1 MIFEADIIYGW
12 FMNRSKPGSPKA
24 RSLAAELRKLR
35 QDADVG
41 VRELA
46 RRIGTSHGWVTRT
59 ESGSRSIS
67 VADVTSILAAL
78 EISSEDRERLV
89 DMAREAD
96 QPDWLRPG
104 IPGVREEL
112 VTLIEYE
119 RTATHFVEA
128 APLLIPGILQTAD
141 YARAIMSGLPAGE
154 REAKVGMRAARR
166 DVLTKVQAPVFE
178 AFILEHVLRDSVCD
192 ASAHA
197 DQLRHLLKMAELP
210 NVSIRAL
217 PKNLGWTHLHSGHF
231 IHFEFGDAAP
241 IVHLETLG
249 SGVFLSSPG
258 AISNYTDAMG
268 SLRQAA
274 MTEQETAEFITSIME
289 RLEEST

>member
-1 MIFEADIIYGW
+1 
-12 FMNRSKPGSPKA
+12 MNRSKPSSPKA
-24 RSLAAELRKLR
+24 RSLAAELRKVR
-35 QDADVG
+35 QDTDVG

-67 VADVTSILAAL
+67 VDDVTSILAAL
-78 EISSEDRERLV
+78 EISSGERERLV

-119 RTATHFVEA
+119 RTATHMIQG

-141 YARAIMSGLPAGE
+141 YARAIMAGLPVGE

-192 ASAHA
+192 PAAHA
-197 DQLRHLLKMAELP
+197 DQLRHLIKMSELP

-217 PKNLGWTHLHSGHF
+217 SKESGWTPLHSGHF

-258 AISNYTDAMG
+258 AISSYAGAVG

-274 MTEQETAEFITSIME
+274 MTEQETIEFITS
-289 RLEEST
+289 RLEQLEEETA